1 MTDIQVE
8 KLKIDIFNQ
17 ANLYLKE
24 LGQFAPFGSTILK
37 EVVTPIGY
45 YSDED
50 IIDSHNAVE
59 TLKKQLSEQLRNN
72 LIDTGAI
79 AFDVKVNF
87 NNSDGISENRDALCL
102 KISRDGENWSED
114 YFPYLVIDGKCVWK

>member
-8 KLKIDIFNQ
+8 ELKMDIFKQ

-37 EVVTPIGY
+37 AVVTPIGY

-50 IIDSHNAVE
+50 IIDSHKAVE

-72 LIDTGAI
+72 LIDGGAI
-79 AFDVKVNF
+79 AFDVKANF
-87 NNSDGISENRDALCL
+87 KNSDGISENRDALCL

-114 YFPYLVIDGKCVWK
+114 YFPYLVIDGQCVWK